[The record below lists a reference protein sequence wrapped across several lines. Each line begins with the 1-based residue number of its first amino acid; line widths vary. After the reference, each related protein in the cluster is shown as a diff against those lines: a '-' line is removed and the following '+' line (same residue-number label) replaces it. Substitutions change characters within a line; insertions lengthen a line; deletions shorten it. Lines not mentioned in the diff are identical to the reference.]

1 MKFTVLK
8 KDPATAARRGR
19 LELAHGEVDTP
30 CFMPVGTQ
38 ATVKSVTPEEV
49 EETGA
54 RIILA
59 NTYHLGLRPGIEI
72 VKNAGGLHAFMHW
85 DRPILTDSGGY
96 QVFSLAD
103 LREISKEGVVFR
115 DHIEGTLHTL
125 TPAKSIG
132 IQQALGADIIMAF
145 DECPPYPSGRE
156 YACQSLDLTLQWA
169 VQSRKSHTDGPQVLF
184 GIVQGGLHRD
194 LREKCVEGLE
204 EIGFAGYGIG
214 GLSVGE
220 PREMMFET
228 AEFTA
233 ALLPEAKPRYLMGT
247 GTPEELVVQAGFGV
261 DMFDCTVPTR
271 YGRNGSVFTREGKL
285 VVRNAVY
292 KDDHRPLEEGCGCYA
307 CRHYTRA
314 YIRHLFNTGEILAH
328 RLATIHN
335 LFFYQELMRGVRRA
349 IDQGNYRKFQQDF
362 LENFRSEA
370 SDSSEASDAR
380 ATAKRRN

>member
-8 KDPATAARRGR
+8 QDSSTSARTGK
-19 LELAHGEVDTP
+19 LELAHGVVDTP

-38 ATVKSVTPEEV
+38 ATVKSVTPEELK
-49 EETGA
+49 EAGA
-54 RIILA
+54 QIILG

-72 VKNAGGLHAFMHW
+72 VKNAGGLHSFMHW

-103 LREISKEGVVFR
+103 LREISSEGVVFR
-115 DHIEGTLHTL
+115 DHIGGSLHTL

-145 DECPPYPSGRE
+145 DECPPYPSDRE
-156 YACQSLDLTLQWA
+156 YTCQSLDLTLQWA
-169 VQSRKSHTDGPQVLF
+169 AQSRKSHTDGRQILF
-184 GIVQGGLHRD
+184 GIVQGGLWRD
-194 LREKCVEGLE
+194 LRKKSVEGLE

-220 PREMMFET
+220 PKNQMFEM
-228 AEFTA
+228 AEYTA

-247 GTPEELVVQAGFGV
+247 GTPDELVIQAGFGV

-271 YGRNGSVFTREGKL
+271 YGRNGSVFTRRGKL
-285 VVRNAVY
+285 VVRNSGY
-292 KDDHRPLEEGCGCYA
+292 KDDYRPLEEGCGCYA
-307 CRHYTRA
+307 CRNYTRA
-314 YIRHLFNTGEILAH
+314 YVRHLFNTGEILAH

-335 LFFYQELMRGVRRA
+335 LFFYQELMRNARRA
-349 IDQGNYRKFQQDF
+349 IEEGNYAKFRKKF
-362 LENFRSEA
+362 LEGFPSTFDPSDQSE
-370 SDSSEASDAR
+370 
-380 ATAKRRN
+380 

>member
-1 MKFTVLK
+1 MMQFTVLK
-8 KDPATAARRGR
+8 KDSTTAARTGK
-19 LELAHGEVDTP
+19 LSLAHGEVDTP
-30 CFMPVGTQ
+30 CFMPVGTLG
-38 ATVKSVTPEEV
+38 TVKTVTPEELD
-49 EETGA
+49 EIGA
-54 RIILA
+54 QIILA

-72 VKNAGGLHAFMHW
+72 VKNAGGLHSFMHW

-115 DHIEGTLHTL
+115 DHIEGSLHTL
-125 TPAKSIG
+125 TPAKSIE

-145 DECPPYPSGRE
+145 DECPPYPSARD
-156 YACQSLDLTLQWA
+156 YTCQSLDLTLQWA
-169 VQSRKSHTDGPQVLF
+169 LQSRKSHTDGRQVLF
-184 GIVQGGLHRD
+184 GIVQGGLWRD
-194 LREKCVEGLE
+194 LRAKSVEGLE

-220 PREMMFET
+220 PKEIMFEM

-233 ALLPEAKPRYLMGT
+233 GLLPKEKPRYLMGT
-247 GTPEELVVQAGFGV
+247 GAPDELVIQAGFGV

-271 YGRNGSVFTREGKL
+271 YGRNGSVFTRKGKL
-285 VVRNAVY
+285 VVRNAGY

-314 YIRHLFNTGEILAH
+314 YIRHLFNTGEILGH

-335 LFFYQELMRGVRRA
+335 LYFYQELMRAGRRA
-349 IDQGNYRKFQQDF
+349 IEKGNYGKFQKEF
-362 LENFRSEA
+362 LEAFNSVSDESDA
-370 SDSSEASDAR
+370 SDSR
-380 ATAKRRN
+380 

>member
-8 KDPATAARRGR
+8 KDPATPARTGR
-19 LELAHGEVDTP
+19 LELAHGTVDTP

-49 EETGA
+49 AETGA
-54 RIILA
+54 QIILG

-72 VKNAGGLHAFMHW
+72 VKNAGGLHSFMHW

-96 QVFSLAD
+96 QIFSLAD

-125 TPAKSIG
+125 TPAKSIE
-132 IQQALGADIIMAF
+132 IQQVLGADIIMAF
-145 DECPPYPSGRE
+145 DECPPYPSARD
-156 YACQSLDLTLQWA
+156 YTCQSLDLTLQWA
-169 VQSRKSHTDGPQVLF
+169 AQSRKSHTDGRQVLF
-184 GIVQGGLHRD
+184 GIVQGGLFRD
-194 LREKCVEGLE
+194 LRRRCVEGLE

-214 GLSVGE
+214 GLSLGE
-220 PREMMFET
+220 PKEIMFELAGYT
-228 AEFTA
+228 AS
-233 ALLPEAKPRYLMGT
+233 LLPEAKPRYLMGT
-247 GTPEELVVQAGFGV
+247 GAPDELVIQAGFGV

-285 VVRNAVY
+285 VVRNAAY
-292 KDDHRPLEEGCGCYA
+292 KNDHRPLEEGCGCYA

-335 LFFYQELMRGVRRA
+335 LYFYQELMRAVRRS
-349 IDQGNYRKFQQDF
+349 IEKGSYGKFQKDF
-362 LENFRSEA
+362 LESFRSE
-370 SDSSEASDAR
+370 SSGYGIES
-380 ATAKRRN
+380 TVH

>member
-8 KDPATAARRGR
+8 KAPATAARIGR
-19 LELAHGEVDTP
+19 LELAHGVVDTP

-38 ATVKSVTPEEV
+38 ASVKSVTPEEV

-54 RIILA
+54 QIILA

-72 VKNAGGLHAFMHW
+72 VKQAGGLHTFMHW

-115 DHIEGTLHTL
+115 DHIEGSIHTL
-125 TPAKSIG
+125 TPAKSIE
-132 IQQALGADIIMAF
+132 IQQALGADVIMAF
-145 DECPPYPSGRE
+145 DECPPYPSDRE
-156 YACQSLDLTLQWA
+156 YTCQSLDLTLQWA
-169 VQSRKSHTDGPQVLF
+169 AQSRKSHTDGSQVLF

-194 LREKCVEGLE
+194 LRKKSVEGLE

-220 PREMMFET
+220 PKDVMFELAGYT
-228 AEFTA
+228 AG
-233 ALLPEAKPRYLMGT
+233 LLPEAKPRYLMGT
-247 GTPEELVVQAGFGV
+247 GTPDELVIQAGFGV

-285 VVRNAVY
+285 VVRNAGY

-307 CRHYTRA
+307 CRHYSRA

-335 LFFYQELMRGVRRA
+335 LYFYQELMKNARRA
-349 IDQGNYRKFQQDF
+349 IEEGNYRKFQKDF
-362 LENFRSEA
+362 LQVFQSGSES
-370 SDSSEASDAR
+370 SDIG
-380 ATAKRRN
+380 